1 MKLRNLL
8 LGLTLIAST
17 ATFAQDDQQR
27 ECDRMLYLAQLARLE
42 KKDYKESTTYM
53 LKAEKICGTFEK
65 KNMDI
70 LIASI
75 RNAQMGLTD
84 DAAKKAYADTLS
96 AAYDRAEAAGMY
108 ESSEDLIRAAN
119 ELGTTNPDRAKA
131 DKLFKGGIKTYG
143 EKTHEGYIS
152 LYYYNLYY
160 IYTQAPS
167 PEKKKELISEY
178 FAMAALAGKANMSA
192 QTTET
197 LLSYFNALVKSCD
210 DIIPDLKVFI
220 KELPQEKEAKIST
233 INNFIKVLEAKE
245 CTESDEY
252 FQLIDTLVSVD
263 PSAISTLI
271 KKGDGEV
278 ARKKYSDGIA
288 TYKRAIGLA
297 TEDAMKNE
305 LQYKIAH
312 AYYKSGSYSTAYSQ
326 AMSVGG
332 EFKGKAL
339 VIAANSVASNA
350 NNCGSSTFER
360 KCNYIYAAQLLEQAG
375 QSGGSMRSKGPS
387 SEECFDN
394 GNPSSVT
401 LSCYGVSVSP
411 CN

>member
-8 LGLTLIAST
+8 LGLTFFVSAGI
-17 ATFAQDDQQR
+17 FAQDDQQR
-27 ECDRMLYLAQLARLE
+27 ECERMLYLAQLARIE
-42 KKDYKESTTYM
+42 KNDYKESTLYM
-53 LKAEKICGTFEK
+53 IKAEQICGAFEK

-70 LIASI
+70 LIASV
-75 RNAQMGLTD
+75 RNTISTLTD
-84 DAAKKAYADTLS
+84 EAEKKAYADTLS
-96 AAYDRAEAAGMY
+96 GAYDRAEKGGMY
-108 ESSEDLIRAAN
+108 NEADDLIRAAN

-131 DKLFKGGIKTYG
+131 DRLFKRGIKTQG

-167 PEKKKELISEY
+167 PEKKKELISVY
-178 FAMAALAGKANMSA
+178 FELTALAANANMSS

-197 LLSYFNALVKSCD
+197 LLSYFNALVKTCD
-210 DIIPDLKVFI
+210 DFLPDLKVFI
-220 KELPQEKEAKIST
+220 KELPQEKEAKITT

-245 CTESDEY
+245 CTEADEY
-252 FQLIDTLVSVD
+252 FQLIDTLVKED

-271 KKGDGEV
+271 KKGDGEI
-278 ARKKYSDGIA
+278 ARKKYSDGIS

-297 TEDAMKNE
+297 TDDAIKNE

-312 AYYKSGSYSTAYSQ
+312 AYYKSGSYTAAYNQ

-360 KCNYIYAAQLLEQAG
+360 KCNYLYAAQLLEQAG
-375 QSGGSMRSKGPS
+375 QSGASMRSKGPT
-387 SEECFDN
+387 SEEIFDN
-394 GNPSSVT
+394 GSPSSVT
-401 LSCYGVSVSP
+401 LSCYGVSV
-411 CN
+411 NL